1 MSLRSHQMNFTGQ
14 ERRWLPWFGKTGKL
28 AMRWSCLLNAGQV
41 ARVEKTF
48 AGLAQTRVDLLVNWA
63 RQHWQELELIASGLQ
78 QAWPITANSELQRAH
93 SHMPEVSELFVVDVS
108 GLVIASTHAP
118 RAGQRHD
125 AKTLTAG
132 LAAPFLH
139 GPYVDPVTRQLGAT
153 TSKFHD
159 AVTLMFH
166 QPLRQAGKVVGC
178 LCARIPNDVLSDL
191 IQREAGHVYRDSG
204 DNYLFMV
211 QSRHD
216 PQIAPG
222 TALSRSRFED
232 DTFSGGDNLKQG
244 VKTAFGT
251 VRVQNHTEFEL
262 RFTDPATGEL
272 HPGVRET
279 IRNGRNLFA
288 LYPGYPDYRH
298 IPVIGAGLTLQMPG
312 SPDTWGLM
320 CEGDL
325 EEVYRQRSLSYT
337 LSSHLLLGLLALGLL
352 QWQLQQLI
360 PAFAVQ
366 AGMIATAAMMFGYW
380 GLSLR
385 PRVRRL
391 QALSDF
397 FLETAECGAPL
408 SNRLAPELFGSDEA
422 GALAGWVNSFVD
434 KMDHTM
440 QGILTA
446 GAALQQTSTGLTRT
460 AINASQ
466 CATQGQNA
474 ATSTARA
481 MVEVNHSIGQATAHI
496 LDSERASQQA
506 LAMTRQGSAAVNQN
520 AEEVSQLADCI
531 EQSSQSLQALNRQTE
546 EIQHISEAIHA
557 IAEQT
562 NLLAL
567 NAAIEAARA
576 GDSGRGFAVVADE
589 VRNLAQRTAQAT
601 EEITTTLASVRQ
613 QTLDSMSS
621 MHSCQEAAQRSV
633 TRSDEATAAL
643 ARIQHEVEAMQS
655 RLGQLS
661 QGMQSQLAQVHA
673 VNDQAQAITGAAERS
688 SQSADETLQAAQV
701 LAQLVLD
708 LHKTA
713 SRLSHQEPQPD
724 QRTTI
729 QHGWQ
734 APPRMK
740 TDQSMSATHR

>member
-1 MSLRSHQMNFTGQ
+1 MPLRSHQMSFTGK

-41 ARVEKTF
+41 ERVEKTF
-48 AGLAQTRVDLLVNWA
+48 AGLAQTRVDLLINWA
-63 RQHWQELELIASGLQ
+63 RQHWQEFELVAESLQ
-78 QAWPITANSELQRAH
+78 QSWPANASSELQRARRY
-93 SHMPEVSELFVVDVS
+93 MPEVSELFVVDVS
-108 GLVIASTHAP
+108 GIIIASTHAT

-125 AKTLTAG
+125 AKALTAG
-132 LAAPFLH
+132 LANPFLH
-139 GPYVDPVTRQLGAT
+139 GPYVDPVTQQLGAT

-166 QPLRQAGKVVGC
+166 QPLRQAGKTLGC

-211 QSRHD
+211 QSHHD

-232 DTFSGGDNLKQG
+232 DTFTGGDNLKQG
-244 VKTAFGT
+244 VKTDFGT

-262 RFTDPATGEL
+262 RFTDPATGQL

-279 IRNGRNLFA
+279 IRNGKNLFA

-298 IPVIGAGLTLQMPG
+298 VPVIGAGLTLQMPG

-337 LSSHLLLGLLALGLL
+337 LSSHLLFGLLSLGLL
-352 QWQLQQLI
+352 QWQLLQHV
-360 PAFAVQ
+360 PAFAPQ
-366 AGMIATAAMMFGYW
+366 LGMLAAVALMLTYW

-385 PRVRRL
+385 PRVRKL

-408 SNRLAPELFGSDEA
+408 SNRLAPELFSSDEA

-460 AINASQ
+460 SINASL

-481 MVEVNHSIGQATAHI
+481 MVEVNHSIGEATEHI

-506 LAMTRQGSAAVNQN
+506 LAMTRQGSEAVNQN
-520 AEEVSQLADCI
+520 AREVTQLAERI
-531 EQSSQSLQALNRQTE
+531 EQSSQALQALNRQTE

-557 IAEQT
+557 IADQT

-576 GDSGRGFAVVADE
+576 GDSGRGFAVVAEE
-589 VRNLAQRTAQAT
+589 VRNLARRTAQAT
-601 EEITTTLASVRQ
+601 EEITSTLAGVRQ
-613 QTLDSMSS
+613 QTLESMNS

-633 TRSDEATAAL
+633 ARSDEATAAL
-643 ARIQHEVEAMQS
+643 ARIQQEVEAMQA

-661 QGMQSQLAQVHA
+661 QTMQSQLAQVHA

-688 SQSADETLQAAQV
+688 SQSAGETLQAAQA

-713 SRLSHQEPQPD
+713 NRLSRQDPPTNP
-724 QRTTI
+724 RT
-729 QHGWQ
+729 
-734 APPRMK
+734 APPQEGHARSAMVTGLRM
-740 TDQSMSATHR
+740 SSTHR